1 MCRSGW
7 VLTCDPGID
16 DAIALAVLA
25 GRGGGG
31 VQAIVAGAGNVD
43 APTAWRNATGLAA
56 LFGLDVPVLLGSAAA
71 RGGARI
77 NRSGHVH
84 GADGLAG
91 LSDRLAA
98 RPDREAGSPTTT
110 LAAWGNVL
118 ATGPLTDVALAL
130 RSHRTIDRLVWM
142 GGALEPGALVRGT
155 LVRGALLPGAADTV
169 GTIEF
174 NAAADPA
181 AVVEVLASPA
191 VEVDIVPLDITRQV
205 CLTSDDL
212 TRWSDGP
219 PPAHFCAA
227 LARTRLVDDVI
238 TPHDAV
244 AAVAA
249 HDPGLFRWA
258 RLHVHPSPDDAAA
271 PSGALLVDRS
281 PDASPNARVAV
292 DVDASA
298 VARTIVESVSA
309 LTP

>member
-1 MCRSGW
+1 VSRSGW

-25 GRGGGG
+25 GRGDGG

-43 APTAWRNATGLAA
+43 APTAWRNSTGLAA
-56 LFGLDVPVLLGSAAA
+56 LFGLDVPVHLGSATA
-71 RGGARI
+71 RGGAPI
-77 NRSGHVH
+77 HRSGHVH
-84 GADGLAG
+84 GTDGLAG

-98 RPDREAGSPTTT
+98 RPNRLAARPDHEAGSPTTT
-110 LAAWGNVL
+110 LATWGNVL

-130 RSHRTIDRLVWM
+130 RSHRSLDRLVWM
-142 GGALEPGALVRGT
+142 GGALVPDALV
-155 LVRGALLPGAADTV
+155 PGAADIV

-174 NAAADPA
+174 NAAADPV

-205 CLTSDDL
+205 RLTAPDL
-212 TRWSDGP
+212 TRWSTGP
-219 PPAHFCAA
+219 PPAQFCAA
-227 LARTRLVDDVI
+227 LARTRLVDDVM

-249 HDPGLFRWA
+249 LDPDLFRWR
-258 RLHVHPSPDDAAA
+258 RLHVRPSPDDLD
-271 PSGALLVDRS
+271 PRGALRVDRS
-281 PDASPNARVAV
+281 LDASPNARVAI

-298 VARTIVESVSA
+298 VTRTIVESVST
-309 LTP
+309 LRP